1 LRGVGFAERRHGAA
15 AQVTKPICFFDIY
28 NRLSVQII
36 QMFFRASAGT
46 WVEMGGWECSRSSRR
61 VQLNAAFKRQNL
73 AIPAG
78 LLESELAWCFSLCPL
93 LMSTPAA
100 AAPDR
105 SELLLKILVLGESG
119 VGKTAII
126 RRYVHN
132 QFSQGYK
139 ATIGVDFA
147 LKVGCVLILSFLRS
161 ATNSLPLPPLALQR
175 LIFSGSP
182 YQRSANL
189 GRGRHR

>member
-1 LRGVGFAERRHGAA
+1 
-15 AQVTKPICFFDIY
+15 
-28 NRLSVQII
+28 
-36 QMFFRASAGT
+36 
-46 WVEMGGWECSRSSRR
+46 
-61 VQLNAAFKRQNL
+61 
-73 AIPAG
+73 
-78 LLESELAWCFSLCPL
+78 
-93 LMSTPAA
+93 MSNPAA

-147 LKVGCVLILSFLRS
+147 LKVGCVLIFLFLRCT
-161 ATNSLPLPPLALQR
+161 TNPLPLPPLALQR

-189 GRGRHR
+189 GRGRHRQPLPFPHPPAGRVPHCAASFLETEQCAPPALGHCRPGFLLLFLPADFFGRSPHLIVIFVADALFFSVFFCIFSALLLR